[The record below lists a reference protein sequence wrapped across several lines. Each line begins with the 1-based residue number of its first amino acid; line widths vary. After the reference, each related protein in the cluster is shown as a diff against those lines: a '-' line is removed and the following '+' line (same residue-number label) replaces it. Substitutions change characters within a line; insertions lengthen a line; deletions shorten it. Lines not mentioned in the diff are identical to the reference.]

1 MNTKTAIYRR
11 IIERFRIRSESDFR
25 AIRAAEILSVEGV
38 GKAWLNKLRLH
49 LAHQGIALKDDNPPA
64 YWLKVLA
71 GSDDAPAA
79 EYAAG
84 VCPFTIV
91 VDVNETLPFR
101 FDSLQD
107 REGRTIDVPTV
118 RQPLYTQGL
127 GDYSIS
133 GMEHLIQ
140 IERKGDDLPS
150 SLAQRREEFESEIRR
165 LSEGCEFAAVVIE
178 QPWAAFFSDDHQ
190 HGARAKSIFRTV
202 LQWQVAYP
210 GVHWWFCD
218 SRPMAEA
225 VTFRLLERFWWAKQR
240 ELNELEKSSEIWSDC
255 R

>member
-1 MNTKTAIYRR
+1 MNTKTVTYRR
-11 IIERFRIRSESDFR
+11 VVERFRIKSESDFR
-25 AIRAAEILSVEGV
+25 AIRAAEILSVECV
-38 GKAWLNKLRLH
+38 GKAWLNKLRVF

-64 YWLKVLA
+64 YWLTVLWRRSTA
-71 GSDDAPAA
+71 ND
-79 EYAAG
+79 ETHTTG

-91 VDVNETLPFR
+91 IDVNETLPFR

-127 GDYSIS
+127 GDYSIQ

-150 SLAQRREEFESEIRR
+150 SLAQRREEFEAEIRR

-178 QPWAAFFSDDHQ
+178 QPWAAFFNDDHQ

-202 LQWQVAYP
+202 LQWQIAYP

-225 VTFRLLERFWWAKQR
+225 VTFRLLERFWWAKQ
-240 ELNELEKSSEIWSDC
+240 NELCQTTTPEIDDMW
-255 R
+255 RI